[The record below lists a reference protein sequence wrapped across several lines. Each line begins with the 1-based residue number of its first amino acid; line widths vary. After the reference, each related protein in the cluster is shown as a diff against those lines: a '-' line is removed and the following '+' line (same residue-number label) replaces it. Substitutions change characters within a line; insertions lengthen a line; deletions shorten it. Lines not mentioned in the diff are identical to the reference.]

1 MPRRYIQWAKEYQST
16 AKEIGDRALE
26 ERAYGNLGNAYHWLG
41 NFQKAIDC
49 QKESQS
55 FAKDVRDRSLEGT
68 ASGNLSNASCLCNFQ
83 RATEFHKQHLSI
95 AKEVGD
101 RAAEGH
107 VYGNLDNAYRC
118 VCDFNPK
125 IIPLRK
131 SCSAALRNSILSF
144 ILEGWLLRD
153 MMFSWTN
160 HSAQITVT
168 EDDLFQQRLPS
179 QIYNLKNNFYSS
191 IIPRNIN
198 VYNTK

>member
-1 MPRRYIQWAKEYQST
+1 MEKKAPMVILAMLINSSAIYPMSKRIPEYCKGNRWQGTRRTCLWQSRQRLSL
-16 AKEIGDRALE
+16 ARKFSKSNRLARG
-26 ERAYGNLGNAYHWLG
+26 
-41 NFQKAIDC
+41 
-49 QKESQS
+49 SQS
-55 FAKDVRDRSLEGT
+55 FAKDVRDRILEGT

-144 ILEGWLLRD
+144 TLEGWLLRD

-160 HSAQITVT
+160 HSARISVT
-168 EDDLFQQRLPS
+168 EDDIFQQR
-179 QIYNLKNNFYSS
+179 F
-191 IIPRNIN
+191 
-198 VYNTK
+198 